1 MWNVCLLVWFSPAMG
16 VRQPLNFLTRLDFL
30 SFFSLF
36 LMPELNS
43 YFHATTELP
52 ITPLL
57 WHVRALLTRAAF
69 TPVTLRTSCA
79 ALSHSGAPPPPPQK
93 KTKNTTSQTS
103 FDMDN
108 RGKEWGLVR
117 NSCSSSNGHSRA
129 ATLSFMVCFHKPIGD
144 IMEATPMPYTAFGNY
159 QN

>member
-1 MWNVCLLVWFSPAMG
+1 MKQRDTLLAFELSWWTSGITCG
-16 VRQPLNFLTRLDFL
+16 VIHERHQVTHKDLGHTGL
-30 SFFSLF
+30 SFVSILFSTSHRLG
-36 LMPELNS
+36 
-43 YFHATTELP
+43 TEHNHCAKTEWNPVEFKWWWLGHT
-52 ITPLL
+52 IT
-57 WHVRALLTRAAF
+57 
-69 TPVTLRTSCA
+69 
-79 ALSHSGAPPPPPQK
+79 PPPPK